1 MKISNAADLRA
12 FIKGFYDSHVTA
24 LNGILDK
31 LPEGLKAE
39 FTSLRDGLTAQLEK
53 LPSADG
59 TEAAQ
64 LPAFAEAWSRL
75 AEYTNS
81 LRDRM
86 NTLTAKLADQA
97 TALHGLQEQIAAGA
111 YLTKEKAT
119 EACAVARSEGA
130 AGVRGELLATRKEA
144 LELCGLPVPGE
155 AVLGLPSAEY
165 SGRLA
170 AAKEQVGKL
179 KAKGLAL
186 GGKGSAW
193 VSSMAWLGATEFNGQ
208 MTALEEVI
216 GSGKAEIGKAES
228 RNADP
233 LLGAAG
239 AEQKATGP
247 AIALV

>member
-1 MKISNAADLRA
+1 MKISTAADLRA
-12 FIKGFYDSHVTA
+12 FIKGFYDQHVTA
-24 LNGILDK
+24 LNGILEK
-31 LPEGLKAE
+31 VPEGLKGE
-39 FTSLRDGLTAQLEK
+39 FTSLRDGLAAQLEK

-59 TEAAQ
+59 TEAAAF
-64 LPAFAEAWSRL
+64 PAFAEAWARL
-75 AEYTNS
+75 AEYTNG

-86 NTLTAKLADQA
+86 GALTAKLTDQA
-97 TALHGLQEQIAAGA
+97 TALNGLQEQIAAGA

-130 AGVRGELLATRKEA
+130 AGVRVELLATRKEA

-155 AVLGLPSAEY
+155 TILGLPGSEY

-170 AAKEQVGKL
+170 GAKEQVAKL
-179 KAKGLAL
+179 KAKGLTV
-186 GGKGSAW
+186 GGKGGAW

-216 GSGKAEIGKAES
+216 GKAEIGKAES
-228 RNADP
+228 RKADP
-233 LLGAAG
+233 LLGASG
-239 AEQKATGP
+239 EVEKAKGP